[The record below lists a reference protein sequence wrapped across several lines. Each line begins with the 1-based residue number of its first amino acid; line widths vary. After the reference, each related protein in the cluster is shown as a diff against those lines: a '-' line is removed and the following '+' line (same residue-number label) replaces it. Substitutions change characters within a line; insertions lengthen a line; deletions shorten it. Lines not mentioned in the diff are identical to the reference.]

1 METRTDIPGGEAA
14 DPRPAPLFELEDL
27 EFAYGGRK
35 VLSLRHLAFPQG
47 SVVGLVGPNGSGKS
61 TLLKVLALLAPP
73 TRGRLLYRGQPIA
86 GRENLLRRE
95 VTLLL
100 QEPFLLK
107 RTVFENVAYGLRA
120 RGQTEG
126 LKERVEESLAL
137 VGLSP
142 KRFASRHWYQL
153 SGGEAQRVSL
163 ASRLAL
169 RPRALLLDEPTAS
182 VDESSALLIK
192 EAVLAATSEWGTTL
206 VVATHDLVWLH
217 EVATDVVSLYRGR
230 VAGHGAEN
238 LLQGNWTEH
247 PEGGLQRRLADGQV
261 VRALGPE
268 GSEELP
274 SVGILSPTDVTLATE
289 RPSHIS
295 AQNLLRG
302 TVVHMALENGSGRV
316 LVSVNVGGLALKAR
330 ITPESVL
337 ALGLHPGVEV
347 WALFKATALRW
358 L

>member
-163 ASRLAL
+163 ASRLVL

-206 VVATHDLVWLH
+206 VVVTHDVVWLH

-230 VAGHGAEN
+230 VAGHVAEN

-330 ITPESVL
+330 ITPESVV

>member
-1 METRTDIPGGEAA
+1 METRAAIREEGIPAA
-14 DPRPAPLFELEDL
+14 PPLFELRDV
-27 EFAYGGRK
+27 EFAYGGRT

-47 SVVGLVGPNGSGKS
+47 AVVGLVGPNGSGKS
-61 TLLKVLALLAPP
+61 TLLKLLALLLAP
-73 TRGRLLYRGQPIA
+73 TRGQLLYGGQVAA
-86 GRENLLRRE
+86 GREGELRRE

-107 RTVFENVAYGLRA
+107 RTVFENVAYGLRT
-120 RGQTEG
+120 RGLVEG
-126 LKERVEESLAL
+126 VSERVEEALSL

-142 KRFASRHWYQL
+142 KRFASRQWYQL

-192 EAVLAATSEWGTTL
+192 EAVVAASSEWGTTL

-238 LLQGNWTEH
+238 LIQGSWV
-247 PEGGLQRRLADGQV
+247 PDPAGGLRRPLADGQWI
-261 VRALGPE
+261 RALGPE
-268 GSEELP
+268 GSDEPP
-274 SVGILSPTDVTLATE
+274 SVGILGPSDVTLATE
-289 RPSHIS
+289 KPSHLS
-295 AQNLLRG
+295 AQNLLQG
-302 TVVHMALENGSGRV
+302 QVTHMALENGSGRV
-316 LVSVNVGGLALKAR
+316 LVSVNVGGLLLKAR
-330 ITPESVL
+330 VTPEAVL
-337 ALGLHPGVEV
+337 SLGLHPGLEV
-347 WALFKATALRW
+347 WAVFKATALRW

>member
-35 VLSLRHLAFPQG
+35 VLSLRHLVFPQG

>member
-1 METRTDIPGGEAA
+1 METRAAIREEGIPAA
-14 DPRPAPLFELEDL
+14 PPLFELRDV
-27 EFAYGGRK
+27 EFAYGGRT

-47 SVVGLVGPNGSGKS
+47 AVVGLVGPNGSGKS
-61 TLLKVLALLAPP
+61 TLLKLLALLLAP
-73 TRGRLLYRGQPIA
+73 TRGQLLYGGQVAA
-86 GRENLLRRE
+86 GREGELRRE

-107 RTVFENVAYGLRA
+107 RTVFENVAYGLRT
-120 RGQTEG
+120 RGLVEG
-126 LKERVEESLAL
+126 VSERVEEALSL

-142 KRFASRHWYQL
+142 KRFASRQWYQL

-192 EAVLAATSEWGTTL
+192 EAVVAASSEWGTTL
-206 VVATHDLVWLH
+206 VVATHDLVWLQ

-238 LLQGNWTEH
+238 LIQGSWVLD
-247 PEGGLQRRLADGQV
+247 PAGGLRRPLADGQWI
-261 VRALGPE
+261 RALGPE
-268 GSEELP
+268 GSDEPP
-274 SVGILSPTDVTLATE
+274 SVGILGPSDVTLATE
-289 RPSHIS
+289 KPSHLS
-295 AQNLLRG
+295 AQNLLQG
-302 TVVHMALENGSGRV
+302 QVTHMALENGSGRV
-316 LVSVNVGGLALKAR
+316 LVSLNVGGLLLKAR
-330 ITPESVL
+330 VTPEAVL
-337 ALGLHPGVEV
+337 SLGLHPGLEV
-347 WALFKATALRW
+347 WAIFKATALRW

>member
-1 METRTDIPGGEAA
+1 M
-14 DPRPAPLFELEDL
+14 
-27 EFAYGGRK
+27 
-35 VLSLRHLAFPQG
+35 
-47 SVVGLVGPNGSGKS
+47 
-61 TLLKVLALLAPP
+61 
-73 TRGRLLYRGQPIA
+73 
-86 GRENLLRRE
+86 
-95 VTLLL
+95 
-100 QEPFLLK
+100 
-107 RTVFENVAYGLRA
+107 
-120 RGQTEG
+120 
-126 LKERVEESLAL
+126 
-137 VGLSP
+137 
-142 KRFASRHWYQL
+142 
-153 SGGEAQRVSL
+153 
-163 ASRLAL
+163 
-169 RPRALLLDEPTAS
+169 
-182 VDESSALLIK
+182 
-192 EAVLAATSEWGTTL
+192 
-206 VVATHDLVWLH
+206 
-217 EVATDVVSLYRGR
+217 
-230 VAGHGAEN
+230 AGHGAEN